1 MLSCFSHVWFFATSW
16 TEACQAPLSMEFSRQ
31 EYWSGLSFPLP
42 GDLPNPGIEPAFL
55 HFLQWQV
62 SSLPLMPPG
71 NPIRASCLSN
81 LSTVLFQRMIYIWY
95 DMIHILFALTIISI
109 IYFETYLQDICS
121 RAKSLCLS
129 QASLKAVPPF
139 GSESVDPMI
148 CETFMVDQDVCK
160 DLTEKAEERGWRKVT
175 DPSSVFSSSHGGKKK
190 QLLVCYWDCGNW
202 TPGCGMKDD
211 YKTWAVSPI
220 FTEYLLNCVD

>member
-1 MLSCFSHVWFFATSW
+1 
-16 TEACQAPLSMEFSRQ
+16 
-31 EYWSGLSFPLP
+31 
-42 GDLPNPGIEPAFL
+42 
-55 HFLQWQV
+55 
-62 SSLPLMPPG
+62 
-71 NPIRASCLSN
+71 
-81 LSTVLFQRMIYIWY
+81 MIYIWY

-160 DLTEKAEERGWRKVT
+160 DLRKSRRERLEKSHRPFLSVLFFPWGEEETTLGLLLRLWKLNTWLWNERWLQDLSCVT
-175 DPSSVFSSSHGGKKK
+175 YFHWISSELCRLKNVFQEFFKWPSTRAKFSQVSSVWKDLYFTLTLRASFVRCGILNWQLFFFS
-190 QLLVCYWDCGNW
+190 
-202 TPGCGMKDD
+202 
-211 YKTWAVSPI
+211 I
-220 FTEYLLNCVD
+220 